1 MLRNSLLATAII
13 MVSSAAIA
21 APVSYSID
29 PAHTDALFSWNH
41 FGYSNPTGHLG
52 QATGTIVFDEAKPEA
67 SSVEVSFPL
76 AGMDTHVS
84 KLDDHLKGDEFFDA
98 AKFPD
103 ITFKSNKVEKAA
115 GTNAYTVT
123 GDLTI
128 HGVTKPVVLAATLNK
143 ADMHPMKKVPAIGFD
158 ATTTIK
164 RSDFG
169 VGAYVPKVSDEIK
182 VHITVE
188 AMGSK

>member
-1 MLRNSLLATAII
+1 MLRNSLLVSAMILG
-13 MVSSAAIA
+13 SSAAIA
-21 APVSYSID
+21 APISYTID
-29 PAHTDALFSWNH
+29 PSHTDVLFTWNH

-52 QATGTIVFDEAKPEA
+52 EAKGTIVFDEAKPEA
-67 SSVEVSFPL
+67 SSVEVRFPL
-76 AGMDTHVS
+76 SAMDTHVS
-84 KLDDHLKGDEFFDA
+84 KLDEHLQSDEFFDA

-103 ITFKSNKVEKAA
+103 ITFKSSKVEKAA
-115 GTNAYTVT
+115 GADAYNVT

-143 ADMHPMKKVPAIGFD
+143 AEIHPMKKVPAIGFD
-158 ATTTIK
+158 ATTTLK

-169 VGAYVPKVSDEIK
+169 IGAYVPNVSDEVK
-182 VHITVE
+182 VRITIE

>member
-1 MLRNSLLATAII
+1 MLRNSLLASAII
-13 MVSSAAIA
+13 LASSTAIA

-29 PAHTDALFSWNH
+29 AGHTDVLFAWNH

-52 QATGTIVFDEAKPEA
+52 QASGTIVFDDAMPEA
-67 SSVEVSFPL
+67 SSVEVKFPL
-76 AGMDTHVS
+76 AGMNTHVS
-84 KLDDHLKGDEFFDA
+84 KLDEHLRSDEFFDA
-98 AKFPD
+98 AKFPE
-103 ITFKSNKVEKAA
+103 ITFKSSKVEKAA
-115 GTNAYTVT
+115 GVNGFTVT

>member
-1 MLRNSLLATAII
+1 MFRISLLVSAII
-13 MVSSAAIA
+13 LGSSSAIA
-21 APVSYSID
+21 APVSYTID
-29 PAHTDALFSWNH
+29 PGHTDVLFTWNH

-52 QATGTIVFDEAKPEA
+52 EAKGTIVFDEAKPEA

-76 AGMDTHVS
+76 SAMDTHVS
-84 KLDDHLKGDEFFDA
+84 KLDEHLQGDEFFDA

-103 ITFKSNKVEKAA
+103 ITFKSSKVEKAA
-115 GTNAYTVT
+115 GTNAYNVT

-128 HGVTKPVVLAATLNK
+128 RGVTKPVVLAATLNK

-158 ATTTIK
+158 ATTTLK

-169 VGAYVPKVSDEIK
+169 IGAYVPNVSDEVK
-182 VHITVE
+182 VRITIE

>member
-1 MLRNSLLATAII
+1 MLRNSLLATAI
-13 MVSSAAIA
+13 VLASSAAMA
-21 APVSYSID
+21 APVSYTID
-29 PAHTDALFSWNH
+29 PAHTDVLFSWNH

-52 QATGTIVFDEAKPEA
+52 QAKGTIVFDEAKPDA

-76 AGMDTHVS
+76 AAMDTHVS
-84 KLDDHLKGDEFFDA
+84 KLDDHLKTDEFFDA

-103 ITFKSNKVEKAA
+103 ITFKSSKVEKAA

-128 HGVTKPVVLAATLNK
+128 HGVSKSVVLAATLNK